1 MNINITTSEFLK
13 GLIESEQTNEGNNKL
28 IVKNKGISY
37 QTTKGE
43 EEMPTIRFRKDNRYE
58 LRFYVNGIRY
68 SIYSKD
74 KTKLQKKY
82 KAKLTEVKNIK
93 KEIATSKYKLEEW
106 FNIWL
111 NTYKKPFVSQGTV
124 DNIIIYFKKHILP
137 TFGNFKLT
145 QITIDK
151 LQPYFNNL
159 PIARTK
165 ELITTYFNACL
176 KKAKDLDYIK
186 KNPFDLIVKDKKLK
200 NVRPAF
206 TIFEQ
211 EKILNHIKS
220 KDYEFYKLILFY
232 LTTGVRRKE
241 ALTITSEDFKELI
254 LHIKGTKTKN
264 ADRKIPITQKL
275 KDLIFKDGTIFDYKE
290 DLVTNKFKT
299 YLKELNIK
307 GTLHSLRHSYATNQY
322 YINTPAKEVQLLMGH
337 SEINITLD
345 IYTNIELTQDKTKM
359 VEKIKE
365 VYNDYYIQLKS

>member
-1 MNINITTSEFLK
+1 
-13 GLIESEQTNEGNNKL
+13 
-28 IVKNKGISY
+28 
-37 QTTKGE
+37 
-43 EEMPTIRFRKDNRYE
+43 MPTIRFRKDNRYE

-74 KTKLQKKY
+74 RTKLQKKY

-124 DNIIIYFKKHILP
+124 NNIIIYFKKHILP